1 MLEMYECEHEW
12 TSWRLCKRGLI
23 LWIGTI
29 HDLVKLLGGKK
40 AFKNKCLKHEKNT
53 SHSRYKAR
61 LEVRGFVQKKGVD
74 YDQIFS
80 KVVKMSTIRVVLGIT
95 TGMNMEIEQLNV
107 KATFLQLIWRR
118 STWSNSK
125 VFEVKGTL
133 CASRRKVFMFSSKFL
148 NDKNKGFKRM

>member
-40 AFKNKCLKHEKNT
+40 AFKNNCLKHEKNT
-53 SHSRYKAR
+53 SHPRYKAR

-74 YDQIFS
+74 YDQIFF
-80 KVVKMSTIRVVLGIT
+80 
-95 TGMNMEIEQLNV
+95 TGSEDVNYPGCVGHHHWHEY
-107 KATFLQLIWRR
+107 
-118 STWSNSK
+118 
-125 VFEVKGTL
+125 G
-133 CASRRKVFMFSSKFL
+133 
-148 NDKNKGFKRM
+148 D